1 MVLSGRPASPVV
13 AGAESAPVAVEPY
26 PRLYARLRDLLE
38 NLMDR
43 LWEHYLLN
51 ESIESHVTGFTA
63 MLSAFEREATRAVE
77 GGATAGARPDLG
89 RYVRALSAM
98 AGPVAGRGPGRPGC
112 VLLSDVAYVDIDT
125 GRILENSVGTPDI
138 LYVLARD
145 GDDSHV
151 FAGAVYSFYE
161 RELDDRAELTTQGW
175 PTVLRT
181 CPPAR
186 PYWVRDFVVE

>member
-1 MVLSGRPASPVV
+1 MVLSGRPVLPEVGGDEV
-13 AGAESAPVAVEPY
+13 LVAVEPY
-26 PRLYARLRDLLE
+26 PQLYARLRDLLE

-51 ESIESHVTGFTA
+51 EPIENHVTAFTT
-63 MLSAFEREATRAVE
+63 MLSVFEREATRAAE
-77 GGATAGARPDLG
+77 GGAPGGAGPDVV
-89 RYVRALSAM
+89 RYARALAEM
-98 AGPVAGRGPGRPGC
+98 AGPVGGRSPGRPGC
-112 VLLSDVAYVDIDT
+112 VLLSDVAYVDIET

-138 LYVLARD
+138 LYVLVGD
-145 GDDSHV
+145 GDDSSV

-161 RELDDRAELTTQGW
+161 RELEDPDDLTTQGW

-186 PYWVRDFVVE
+186 PEWVRDFVVE